1 MEDTIVR
8 VEDLIFAYQEDQ
20 ERPTIQGVS
29 FEIKRG
35 DWLAVIGHNGSGKST
50 LAKLIDG
57 LLEAQSGHIYVDG
70 QELSEETVWEIRQ
83 KIGFVFQ
90 NPDNQFVGATVEDDV
105 AFALE
110 NAGIPRDE
118 MVERVNRALD
128 QVNMTQYKDR
138 EPSSL
143 SGGQKQRV
151 AIAGVLALQP
161 EVIILDEATA
171 MLDPEGRH
179 EVVSLMQDIKES
191 QEMTVLSITHD
202 LNEAAMADQIFVV
215 NRGQIVKKGRPEEIF
230 KEGQALV
237 EMGLDV
243 PFAEQ
248 LKEALQARGLD
259 MPEAYLTEEGLVDY
273 LCKLNSTR

>member
-20 ERPTIQGVS
+20 DRPTIQGVS

-35 DWLAVIGHNGSGKST
+35 EWLAVIGHNGSGKST

-57 LLEAQSGHIYVDG
+57 LLEAQSGQIYVDG
-70 QELSEETVWEIRQ
+70 QELAEETVWEIRQ

-110 NAGIPRDE
+110 NAGIPREE
-118 MVERVNRALD
+118 MVDRVNRALD
-128 QVNMTQYKDR
+128 QVNMSQYKDR

-151 AIAGVLALQP
+151 AIAGVLALEP
-161 EVIILDEATA
+161 ELIILDEATA
-171 MLDPEGRH
+171 MLDPEGRQ
-179 EVVSLMQDIKES
+179 EVVSLMQAIKES

-202 LNEAAMADQIFVV
+202 LKEASMADQIFVV
-215 NRGQIVKKGRPEEIF
+215 NQGQIVKKGRPEEIF
-230 KEGQALV
+230 EEGQALV

-248 LKEALQARGLD
+248 LKDALQARGLD
-259 MPEAYLTEEGLVDY
+259 LPDTYLTEEGLVDQ